1 MNYKSK
7 KMSKSINQVL
17 LAGNIGK
24 DPEVRTLEGGTKV
37 ATFSLAT
44 STGGYKKQDGT
55 EVPEKTQ
62 WHSIVA
68 WRGLAEIA
76 EKYIHKGDKVFI
88 MGTLQY
94 REYEKDGNKRYVTD
108 ILAYDLILS
117 GKGENLG
124 YKPPLTVADP
134 PSQTDYQPIG
144 PEDDL
149 PF

>member
-1 MNYKSK
+1 
-7 KMSKSINQVL
+7 MSKSINQVL
-17 LAGNIGK
+17 LVGNVGK
-24 DPEVRTLEGGTKV
+24 EPEVKTLDGGIKV

-76 EKYIHKGDKVFI
+76 EKYVHKGDKIII

-94 REYEKDGNKRYVTD
+94 REYEKDDIKRYVTD
-108 ILAYDLILS
+108 ILAYDLMLS
-117 GKGENLG
+117 GKGESSNS
-124 YKPPLTVADP
+124 KPSLTAEDA
-134 PSQTDYQPIG
+134 PSQADFPPIG
-144 PEDDL
+144 ATDDL